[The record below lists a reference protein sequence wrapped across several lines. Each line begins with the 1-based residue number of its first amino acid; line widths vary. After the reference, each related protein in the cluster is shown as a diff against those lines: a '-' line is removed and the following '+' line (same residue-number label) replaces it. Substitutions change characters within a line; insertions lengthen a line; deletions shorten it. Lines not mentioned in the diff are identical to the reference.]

1 MTQINPKNRAKIVA
15 TVGPASLSKEVL
27 TELVHAGVNVFRLN
41 FSHGDH
47 ETHAGVIKRIREVNE
62 ELGTHVSIL
71 QDLQGPKIRVESV
84 KDGEVFIEEGNEL
97 VITTESCEGTAEKVS
112 TSYKDLPQDVKVGD
126 MVLIDDGNLELVVK
140 SVDGTEVTCTIKYG
154 GSLKSRKG
162 INLPFTEVSAP
173 ALTAKDK
180 KDLAFGI
187 EQGVDWI
194 ALSFVREAGD
204 VRDLKKRIEQGG
216 KDIRV
221 VSKIEKPEALRN
233 IDEIIAVSDALMVA
247 RGDLGVEIVME
258 EVPMAQKMIVEKCN
272 MAAKPVIIATQMMES
287 MIGNPRPTRAETND
301 VANAV
306 LDGADAMMLSAE
318 TAAGK
323 YPIQT
328 VKSMARTIAAVEGSA
343 EIYDHFY
350 NPKGESNTYYNDN
363 LVLAASKLGEQ
374 VGAKAIL
381 GNTVSGYTAFK
392 LSSHRPFA
400 RIFIFTPNRDLINK
414 LSLLWGVEGFYYDN
428 DVSTDQTF
436 EDHEQILYDKE
447 LINSGDV
454 IISTASM
461 PIQERG
467 RTNTLKL
474 NIVKERD

>member
-1 MTQINPKNRAKIVA
+1 MTQPITKNRVKIVA
-15 TVGPASLSKEVL
+15 TVGPASQSKEML
-27 TELVHAGVNVFRLN
+27 MQLIHSGVNVFRLN

-47 ETHAGVIKRIREVNE
+47 ETHAGVIERIRELNE
-62 ELGTHVSIL
+62 ELNTNISIL
-71 QDLQGPKIRVESV
+71 QDLQGPKIRVEQV
-84 KDGEVFIEEGNEL
+84 KDGEVFIKQGDEL
-97 VITTESCEGTAEKVS
+97 VITTDSCEGTSKRIS
-112 TSYKDLPQDVKVGD
+112 TSYQLLPQDVKVGD
-126 MVLIDDGNLELVVK
+126 MILIDDGNLELSVK
-140 SVDGTEVTCTIKYG
+140 KIDGNDVICEVKYG

-173 ALTAKDK
+173 ALTEKDK

-194 ALSFVREAGD
+194 ALSFVRSADD

-221 VSKIEKPEALRN
+221 ISKIEKPEALRN
-233 IDEIIAVSDALMVA
+233 IDEIIEVSDALMVA

-258 EVPMAQKMIVEKCN
+258 EVPMAQKMMVEKCN

-287 MIGNPRPTRAETND
+287 MIKNPRPTRAETND

-323 YPIQT
+323 YPLQA
-328 VKSMARTIAAVEGSA
+328 VSSMSRTIAAVEGAA

-350 NPKGESNTYYNDN
+350 NPSQESETFHNDN
-363 LVLAASKLGEQ
+363 LMLAACKLSEQ

-381 GNTVSGYTAFK
+381 GNTVSGYTGFK
-392 LSSHRPFA
+392 LSSHRPHS
-400 RIFIFTPNRDLINK
+400 RIYIFTPNRDLINK
-414 LSLLWGVEGFYYDN
+414 LSLLWGVEGFYYADY
-428 DVSTDQTF
+428 VSTDQTM
-436 EDHEQILYDKE
+436 EDHERILVEGGYIE
-447 LINSGDV
+447 PGEV

-474 NIVKERD
+474 NIVKDRS

>member
-1 MTQINPKNRAKIVA
+1 MTQPDHKNRAKIVA
-15 TVGPASLSKEVL
+15 TVGPASQDKEVL

-47 ETHAGVIKRIREVNE
+47 ETHAAVIKRIREVNK
-62 ELGTHVSIL
+62 ELGTNVSIL
-71 QDLQGPKIRVESV
+71 QDLQGPKIRVEKV
-84 KDGEVFIEEGNEL
+84 KDGEVFIEAGNEIT
-97 VITTESCEGTAEKVS
+97 ITTESCEGTPERIS
-112 TSYKDLPQDVKVGD
+112 TSYKELPQDVKVGD
-126 MVLIDDGNLELVVK
+126 MILIDDGNLELAVK
-140 SVDGTEVTCTIKYG
+140 SIDGNEITCIVKYG

-173 ALTAKDK
+173 ALTVKDK
-180 KDLAFGI
+180 KDLSFGI

-194 ALSFVREAGD
+194 ALSFVREADD

-233 IDEIIAVSDALMVA
+233 IDEIIEVSDALMVA

-258 EVPMAQKMIVEKCN
+258 EVPMAQKMMVEKCN

-287 MIGNPRPTRAETND
+287 MITNPRPTRAETND

-323 YPIQT
+323 YPVQT
-328 VKSMARTIAAVEGSA
+328 VRSMARTIASVEGAA

-350 NPKGESNTYYNDN
+350 NPNKESETYYNDN
-363 LVLAASKLGEQ
+363 LMLASCKLSEQ
-374 VGAKAIL
+374 VGAKGIL

-392 LSSHRPFA
+392 LSSHRPHA
-400 RIFIFTPNRDLINK
+400 RIFIFTPNRNLINK

-436 EDHEQILYDKE
+436 ADHERILCERGYLE
-447 LINSGDV
+447 SGDV

-474 NIVKERD
+474 NIVK